1 MILTVEEFC
10 RFNLVSRV
18 TILNSD
24 GLLLIKKKVDDT
36 LEARLFLL
44 NDFYVEI
51 YYNRKSREVVKADP
65 IRNNKWLKSFYMGI
79 VHRFNFC

>member
-18 TILNSD
+18 AILNNE
-24 GLLLIKKKVDDT
+24 GLFLIKKKVDEV

-44 NDFYVEI
+44 HDFYVEI
-51 YYNRKSREVVKADP
+51 YYDRKNKEIVKADP
-65 IRNNKWLKSFYMGI
+65 VRNNKWLKSFYMGI
-79 VHRFNFC
+79 VNRFNFC

>member
-18 TILNSD
+18 AILNSE
-24 GLLLIKKKVDDT
+24 GLFLIKKKVDEV

-44 NDFYVEI
+44 HDFYVEI
-51 YYNRKSREVVKADP
+51 YYNHESNEVIKADP
-65 IRNNKWLKSFYMGI
+65 VKNKKWLKSFYMGI